1 MAITPYDRPAQQ
13 PIMDTFT
20 PIPFQEMVQ
29 AGAMTQ
35 ARQVENQT
43 LESDLSNQVMQL
55 DAIDKVNLPGL
66 SGQSIKMG
74 DLNAVKSLQDKWDQQ
89 LQEVTSSI
97 PDASSP
103 ERTAKLRAIAM
114 DMKRQLGPN
123 GTAGIAAHNL
133 NVVNNFNKM
142 LRDNPKLANSPQMVP
157 FINALKQH
165 ELDTRDGNIKKLDLS
180 GAPGEDI
187 DISERLTD
195 LLKNYGEKAG
205 VPGIRSVQGF
215 DGVIQQLQGSKIDPK
230 EIANTVLEY
239 MTTDPMI
246 KTQIGLQ
253 SQFDQMKGINTTP
266 GDLIKSY
273 ADIMGQVFSKS
284 DIKSSLTTDPSYSRR
299 MDKQEEIDNLL
310 SFDVATFKP
319 GSGIAS
325 PAKLAEGKEAVTTQ
339 IQSYKE
345 QMLTDENLKGLQVTE
360 NGMPADYKVNGVDK
374 TDYIRKYYLE
384 PIRLANVKLGS
395 LKEFEERGKKEVGFI
410 DPINISDSEIKQL
423 PEFERIKEEVIS
435 DRNAMLFDPRITQG
449 QKVDLTM
456 TSEEIE
462 DTAVERLKGVKRT
475 GVKGYSEW
483 KDWLE
488 KENKS
493 GSFIVGV
500 KPLTKTLSSNL
511 ENHLLSN
518 YANKETSIGKIES
531 ILSQNKGKVY
541 GKEDF
546 KKISISK
553 DTPPVFEGYT
563 VNSEGQGKLVYTVKD
578 ADNKPVDKVAIDA
591 PQSFTQDLFKKG
603 LMDEFAY
610 MVNAEVSGETKA
622 FGNLITN
629 QTLSLDPY
637 SYEGKYSN
645 DNPVPTIEIRR
656 DTSMGDERI
665 TGTVTVE
672 GQPTE
677 VTFNSKAELDTW
689 IANFRKVKATR
700 NPKE

>member
-395 LKEFEERGKKEVGFI
+395 LKEFEERGKKETGYV
-410 DPINISDSEIKQL
+410 DPIDMSDEKLKTL
-423 PEFERIKEEVIS
+423 PEYESIYNTELRKAQQLKYQAGEKGGRPDITPQEEEQIALDNTKENIRTE
-435 DRNAMLFDPRITQG
+435 TQNYD
-449 QKVDLTM
+449 KY
-456 TSEEIE
+456 
-462 DTAVERLKGVKRT
+462 KK
-475 GVKGYSEW
+475 
-483 KDWLE
+483 WLE

-493 GSFIVGV
+493 GSFIAGV

>member
-103 ERTAKLRAIAM
+103 ERTAKLRAVAM

-123 GTAGIAAHNL
+123 GIAGIAAHNL
-133 NVVNNFNKM
+133 SEINNFNKM

-157 FINALKQH
+157 FIQRLKQH

-180 GAPGEDI
+180 GAPGEDV
-187 DISERLTD
+187 DITERLAG

-215 DGVIQQLQGSKIDPK
+215 DGLIQQMQVSGISKE
-230 EIANTVLEY
+230 EIANTVLGF

-266 GDLIKSY
+266 EDLIGSY
-273 ADIMGQVFSKS
+273 ANIMGQVFSES

-325 PAKLAEGKEAVTTQ
+325 PAKLAKGKEAVNTQ

-345 QMLTDENLKGLQVTE
+345 QMLTDENLKGLQITE

-395 LKEFEERGKKEVGFI
+395 LKEFEERGKKETGYV
-410 DPINISDSEIKQL
+410 DPIDMSDEKLKTL
-423 PEFERIKEEVIS
+423 PEYESIYNTELRKAQQLKYQAGEKGGRPDITPQEEEQIALDNTKENIRTE
-435 DRNAMLFDPRITQG
+435 TQNYD
-449 QKVDLTM
+449 KY
-456 TSEEIE
+456 
-462 DTAVERLKGVKRT
+462 KK
-475 GVKGYSEW
+475 
-483 KDWLE
+483 WLE

-493 GSFIVGV
+493 GSFIAGV

-553 DTPPVFEGYT
+553 DTPPVFEGYM

-665 TGTVTVE
+665 MGTVIVE

-677 VTFNSKAELDTW
+677 ITFNSKAELDTW
-689 IANFRKVKATR
+689 VANFRKVKATR